1 MDSMGASL
9 MLQPQ
14 GFHYQ
19 ADDSLTLP
27 SFSQTRHQPHPHHPH
42 ISHPPQSLGG
52 ISEASNEEPSP
63 TSPTNEDQFFDVS
76 SASPLPSPPL
86 PPPVGGE
93 DLQGSRSRADTLSLG
108 PFGKNS
114 SIHDSFDDI
123 LELTSGN
130 GAMGNGSGETHTQ
143 ISEHSE
149 LSPISSHSDAASG
162 TGGGGEGQGES
173 PYFSSKLGFPS
184 LTSSTPLNDNG
195 TVRQRVL
202 TKEEEKSGQD

>member
-14 GFHYQ
+14 GFHYPV
-19 ADDSLTLP
+19 DDSLTLP
-27 SFSQTRHQPHPHHPH
+27 SFSQTRRQPHPHV
-42 ISHPPQSLGG
+42 SHPPQSLGG
-52 ISEASNEEPSP
+52 ISEASNEEP
-63 TSPTNEDQFFDVS
+63 SPTNEDQFFDVS

-123 LELTSGN
+123 LELTSGS
-130 GAMGNGSGETHTQ
+130 GATGNGSGETHTQ
-143 ISEHSE
+143 ISEHSG
-149 LSPISSHSDAASG
+149 LSPISSNLDAASG
-162 TGGGGEGQGES
+162 TGGGGAGQGES
-173 PYFSSKLGFPS
+173 PYFSSKLDFPS
-184 LTSSTPLNDNG
+184 LISSTPLNDNG